1 MSRVAR
7 RQRTHRLL
15 PAMAVG
21 VIAVTAWWALKPLPH
36 VDLSVPDL
44 AAAGST
50 ESPSPSPTRL
60 ALDTRGFNTPV
71 WVAPPA
77 PPPPPTPEPPP
88 PPPPPLKLQLI
99 AIVRDANDT
108 MSVMLYDPDADRMLS
123 LKEGDVLPDAGDRV
137 IERITAATVQ
147 IKDPPTRAGREPVI
161 RTLALTDIR
170 AAPGAGR

>member
-1 MSRVAR
+1 MSRVAH
-7 RQRTHRLL
+7 RQRAHRLV

-21 VIAVTAWWALKPLPH
+21 VIAVAAWWAFKPLRPTE
-36 VDLSVPDL
+36 LPTPDL
-44 AAAGST
+44 AAAGTT

-60 ALDTRGFNTPV
+60 ALDTRGFSTPV

-99 AIVRDANDT
+99 AIVRETNDT

-123 LKEGDVLPDAGDRV
+123 LKEGDALPGAAGRV
-137 IERITAATVQ
+137 IQKITAATVQ
-147 IKDPPTRAGREPVI
+147 IKDPPARAGREPII
-161 RTLALTDIR
+161 RTLALTDMP
-170 AAPGAGR
+170 AATGGGR